1 MHACALNVP
10 SQDCPM
16 HIESFRSNLSSNV
29 SQRLKD
35 KVIIS
40 ANIDASGQYIPPWEC
55 KKKRFNEKVE
65 LKTKGYTKAYAK
77 IKSISK

>member
-40 ANIDASGQYIPPWEC
+40 ANIDASGQYIPP
-55 KKKRFNEKVE
+55 
-65 LKTKGYTKAYAK
+65 
-77 IKSISK
+77 

>member
-1 MHACALNVP
+1 MGGQETGICMHACALNVP
-10 SQDCPM
+10 LQDCPM

-40 ANIDASGQYIPPWEC
+40 ANIDASGQYIPPREC
-55 KKKRFNEKVE
+55 KKNVSMKRWN
-65 LKTKGYTKAYAK
+65 
-77 IKSISK
+77 

>member
-1 MHACALNVP
+1 MVRITQIYFTVLLRAVFFFTGICMHACALNVP

-40 ANIDASGQYIPPWEC
+40 ANIDASGQYIPP
-55 KKKRFNEKVE
+55 
-65 LKTKGYTKAYAK
+65 
-77 IKSISK
+77 

>member
-1 MHACALNVP
+1 MGGQETGICMHACALNVP

-55 KKKRFNEKVE
+55 KKKMFQWKGGIENKKVF
-65 LKTKGYTKAYAK
+65 
-77 IKSISK
+77 